1 MAMKSITV
9 VIKPDGH
16 SVIEA
21 HNFKGQ
27 GCAQATEAIEL
38 ALAGSDPGNRDDKKK
53 PDFYAT
59 NPQSNQ
65 QHN

>member
-1 MAMKSITV
+1 MAQKTITV
-9 VIKPDGH
+9 TIAPDGH

-21 HNFKGQ
+21 NNFKGQ

-38 ALAGSDPGNRDDKKK
+38 ALAGSDSSNRDDRKK

-59 NPQSNQ
+59 NPQSTS